1 MENKELTLQLQ
12 RLQNELD
19 AKVEY
24 IHELV
29 QIKDEYKEIIS
40 ELKQKINNLQQLV
53 NLYDEER
60 QHRDCVVISGY
71 NSAEKREWVSSMAT
85 KIKYKIDDV
94 YGPGALIPSAWIKN
108 MLDSIIEK
116 GVVL

>member
-60 QHRDCVVISGY
+60 QARETVVISGY
-71 NSAEKREWVSSMAT
+71 NSEQKREWTSSMAT
-85 KIKYKIDDV
+85 KIKYKIDDIYGSSV
-94 YGPGALIPSAWIKN
+94 YIPSIGIKD
-108 MLDSIIEK
+108 MLDNIIEK